1 MRDIG
6 NKHLFHS
13 KLNFVSIAG
22 TYIEYMLD
30 CSADAMVTSD
40 VNYEYITLEMT
51 LIWLVVRL
59 GFITVRVSAPPR
71 ILDQNKTIDS
81 FVGETVMLR
90 CQVTGIPPPQVKW
103 YKEIMD
109 SGETIREGRHAII
122 YHYYCKY

>member
-1 MRDIG
+1 MLLIDLLYKENVQTQ
-6 NKHLFHS
+6 NK
-13 KLNFVSIAG
+13 I
-22 TYIEYMLD
+22 
-30 CSADAMVTSD
+30 
-40 VNYEYITLEMT
+40 
-51 LIWLVVRL
+51 VVRL
-59 GFITVRVSAPPR
+59 GFITVCVSAPPR

-122 YHYYCKY
+122 YHYYCKSN